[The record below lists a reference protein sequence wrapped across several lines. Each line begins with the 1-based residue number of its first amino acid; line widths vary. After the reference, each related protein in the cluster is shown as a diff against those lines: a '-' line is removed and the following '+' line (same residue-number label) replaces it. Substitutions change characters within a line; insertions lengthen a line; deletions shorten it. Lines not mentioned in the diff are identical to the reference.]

1 MTVHAKDPQ
10 AVLDYS
16 IDWSVY
22 LAADEALIASSWHV
36 VPEGELTLSAMAYDS
51 SSTTVTASGGV
62 AGHVYRVTN
71 RITTSLG
78 RSDDRSITIRAVE
91 R

>member
-1 MTVHAKDPQ
+1 MTLYAKDPQ
-10 AVLDYS
+10 AVLDYG

-22 LAADEALIASSWHV
+22 LATEEALIASTWHV
-36 VPEGELTLSAMAYDS
+36 APEGELTLSAAAHDAS
-51 SSTTVTASGGV
+51 GTTVTAAGGV
-62 AGHVYRVTN
+62 AGHVYRLTN
-71 RITTSLG
+71 RIQTSLG